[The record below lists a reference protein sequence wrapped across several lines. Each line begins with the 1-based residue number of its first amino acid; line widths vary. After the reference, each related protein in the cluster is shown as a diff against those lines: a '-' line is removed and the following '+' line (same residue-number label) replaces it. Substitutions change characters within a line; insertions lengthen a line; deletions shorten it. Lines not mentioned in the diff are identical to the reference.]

1 MKKQILVLALI
12 LAGITGS
19 SFAAGNPDINK
30 YALVSFHKQF
40 SDAQN
45 VQWENNSGFLK
56 ASFEMNNQ
64 TLYAYYS
71 AQGELLAVTRYISTN
86 QLPVQLLITLKKE
99 FADYW
104 ISDLFEIRVNGDTSY
119 YVTVE
124 DGSRKKILKSDD
136 TSTWEEFKSL
146 NK

>member
-1 MKKQILVLALI
+1 MKKQILILALI

-40 SDAQN
+40 AEAQN
-45 VQWENNSGFLK
+45 VQWENNSSLLK

-71 AQGELLAVTRYISTN
+71 AQGELLAVTRYISTS
-86 QLPVQLLITLKKE
+86 QLPVRLLITLKKE

-124 DGSRKKILKSDD
+124 NGSRKEIMKSDD
-136 TSTWEEFKSL
+136 ASTWEEFKSL